1 MTAENIGT
9 VRPPQRETPDPAR
22 DSAQSRESQAGH
34 GDPRG
39 AICGSGAS
47 RTATATLDGR
57 AVAVDPEPGQC
68 LRTWLR
74 DQGSYG
80 VKKGCDGGDC
90 GACTVIVDGEAV
102 HSCVYPAHRA
112 VGRDIVTVQGLGT
125 PEDPHP
131 VQERFRRAAGFQC
144 GFCTAGMVC
153 TVASMPAGAE
163 EDLGRTLKGNI
174 CRCTGYR
181 AIEDAVHGAVNID
194 DSAGGVGRATGA
206 PAATGVVTGTV
217 RYTMDID
224 PAELP
229 GPLLYA
235 AVVRS
240 PHPHAR
246 VVRVDATRA
255 LAADG
260 VVRVLSRDDAPT
272 TVFSTA
278 QHEIEADDPYDTR
291 VFDEYVRF
299 VGQRVAL
306 VVAES
311 QRAADRAARLVDVEY
326 EVLPANTDPERA
338 DRPGT
343 VALHGPASPGG
354 RRDRAAGREIDGPEG
369 VARPDDNVVMELHTE
384 TGDLTAELAA
394 SHVVEDRT
402 FHTHRVSHTALETH
416 GSIAWQDPDGRFVV
430 RSSTQVPFLAR
441 RTLAR
446 IFGID
451 KEQLRVYSARVG
463 GGFGGKQEIFTEDLA
478 LLATMV
484 TGRPVRVEFSRKEVL
499 TATSVRHPFRIRVRM
514 GATADGRI
522 TGIGVDVRSDT
533 GAYGNH
539 GPGVMF
545 HGVGESIAVYRA
557 AAKKIDADVVY
568 TNTVPSGAFRGYGLS
583 QMIFAIESTVDE
595 IARRLGMDPLAFRT
609 ATLIGQDDAMIAAHE
624 EPDLIIGSYG
634 LDECVQ
640 IVRDGLARD
649 RETDRAGLAPGWRLG
664 EGSAV
669 AMIATVPPR
678 GHHSHT
684 VIRLQAD
691 GAFGLDVGTAEFGNG
706 TSTVHQQIA
715 ATVLQTT
722 TRAVRLRQSD
732 SDLVPH
738 DTGAF
743 GSTGTVVAGRATHAA
758 ATALAG
764 RILARAASLL
774 DAPVDECVLAGGR
787 VIRGEQSVALADIA
801 ADAELH
807 GGALEEK
814 GYWGGTPRSV
824 AFNVQG
830 FRVAIDEATGE
841 LRILRSIHAADAGV
855 VVNPEQCRGQV
866 EGGIAQGIG
875 AALHEIVRV
884 DDGGTVV
891 SDILRQYH
899 VPTFADIPRSEVHFA
914 QTSDVLGP
922 LGAKSMS
929 ESPFNPIA
937 PALAAAIRDAT
948 GIRMTVTPF
957 TRDRIHA
964 AILERDASLPFPGSL
979 SALRQAQE
987 PAEGDRDDTRSR
999 RGRDVS
1005 SRFARSTT
1013 EISGTNR

>member
-1 MTAENIGT
+1 MSSIPTARTE
-9 VRPPQRETPDPAR
+9 RETPDPTR
-22 DSAQSRESQAGH
+22 DTTSAVVSPADSGFSRAPH
-34 GDPRG
+34 
-39 AICGSGAS
+39 ACGPH
-47 RTATATLDGR
+47 ATLDGR

-90 GACTVIVDGEAV
+90 GACTVIVDGDPV

-112 VGRDIVTVQGLGT
+112 AGRDIVTVQGLGT

-153 TVASMPAGAE
+153 TVASMPKGAE

-181 AIEDAVHGAVNID
+181 AIEDAVRGAVNID
-194 DSAGGVGRATGA
+194 DRAGGVGRATGA

-229 GPLLYA
+229 APLLYA

-246 VVRVDATRA
+246 VVLVDATRA

-260 VVRVLSRDDAPT
+260 VVRVLSREDAPT

-311 QRAADRAARLVDVEY
+311 QRAADRAARLVDVDY
-326 EVLPANTDPERA
+326 EILPANTDPELA
-338 DRPGT
+338 DAAGT
-343 VALHGPASPGG
+343 VALHGAASPAGQ
-354 RRDRAAGREIDGPEG
+354 RARAAGGSVPDPEG
-369 VARPDDNVVMELHTE
+369 VARAEANIVMEMSSE
-384 TGDLTAELAA
+384 IGDLAAELAA
-394 SHVVEDRT
+394 SDVVEERT

-451 KEQLRVYSARVG
+451 KERLRVYSARVG
-463 GGFGGKQEIFTEDLA
+463 GGFGGKQEVFTEDLA
-478 LLATMV
+478 LLATMA

-522 TGIGVDVRSDT
+522 TGIGVEVRSNT

-595 IARRLGMDPLAFRT
+595 VARRLGMDPLAFRT
-609 ATLIGQDDAMIAAHE
+609 ANLIGQDDAMIAAHE

-634 LDECVQ
+634 LDECVR
-640 IVRDGLARD
+640 IVRDGLERS
-649 RETDRAGLAPGWRLG
+649 REEDAASLPGPSTGSGTGWRLG

-684 VIRLQAD
+684 VIRLGAD
-691 GAFGLDVGTAEFGNG
+691 GTFGLDVGTAEFGNG

-758 ATALAG
+758 ATALAE
-764 RILARAASLL
+764 RIRARAAELL
-774 DAPVDECVLAGGR
+774 DAPLAECVLTGAR
-787 VIRGEQSVALADIA
+787 VIRGEQSVSLSDVA
-801 ADAELH
+801 ADAERR
-807 GGALEEK
+807 GEPLEEK

-875 AALHEIVRV
+875 AALHEIVRL
-884 DDGGTVV
+884 DDDGTVV

-914 QTSDVLGP
+914 QTSDALGP

-948 GIRMTVTPF
+948 GIRMTATPF

-964 AILERDASLPFPGSL
+964 AILERDA
-979 SALRQAQE
+979 
-987 PAEGDRDDTRSR
+987 AEV
-999 RGRDVS
+999 GR
-1005 SRFARSTT
+1005 
-1013 EISGTNR
+1013 

>member
-1 MTAENIGT
+1 MSATRIEPT
-9 VRPPQRETPDPAR
+9 ERETCAPEAATTTPPKR
-22 DSAQSRESQAGH
+22 SAVV
-34 GDPRG
+34 
-39 AICGSGAS
+39 
-47 RTATATLDGR
+47 DGR
-57 AVAVDPEPGQC
+57 TVMVDPQPGQC

-90 GACTVIVDGEAV
+90 GACTVIVDGDAV
-102 HSCVYPAHRA
+102 HSCVYPAQRA
-112 VGRDIVTVQGLGT
+112 AGREIVTVQGLGT

-153 TVASMPAGAE
+153 TVAAMPPGAE
-163 EDLGRTLKGNI
+163 HDLDRTLKGNI

-181 AIEDAVHGAVNID
+181 AIEDAVRGTVNID
-194 DSAGGVGRATGA
+194 DRAGGVGRATGA
-206 PAATGVVTGTV
+206 PAAAGVVTGTV
-217 RYTMDID
+217 RYTMDVD
-224 PAELP
+224 PSELP
-229 GPLLYA
+229 APLLHA

-240 PHPHAR
+240 PHAHAR
-246 VVRVDATRA
+246 VVRIDAARA
-255 LAADG
+255 LAASG
-260 VVRVLSRDDAPT
+260 VVRVLTRADAPST
-272 TVFSTA
+272 LFSTA
-278 QHEIEADDPYDTR
+278 QHEIEADDPADTH

-306 VVAES
+306 VVAETPRDAE
-311 QRAADRAARLVDVEY
+311 RAAPLVDVEY
-326 EVLPANTDPERA
+326 EVLPANLDPERA
-338 DRPGT
+338 DHPDT
-343 VALHGPASPGG
+343 VALHGASSPGG
-354 RRDRAAGREIDGPEG
+354 LRAQAEGRAVPDPAGVDRAA
-369 VARPDDNVVMELHTE
+369 DNVLVELHTE
-384 TGDLTAELAA
+384 VGDLAAALAA
-394 SHVVEDRT
+394 SDVVEEREYR
-402 FHTHRVSHTALETH
+402 THRVSHTALETH
-416 GSIAWQDPDGRFVV
+416 GSIAWQDPDGRWVV

-446 IFGID
+446 VFGL
-451 KEQLRVYSARVG
+451 EPARLRVYATRVG
-463 GGFGGKQEIFTEDLA
+463 GGFGGKQEVFTEDLA
-478 LLATMV
+478 LLAAMA

-514 GATADGRI
+514 GATKDGRI
-522 TGIGVDVRSDT
+522 TGIGVDVRSNT

-568 TNTVPSGAFRGYGLS
+568 TNTIPSGAFRGYGLS

-595 IARRLGMDPLAFRT
+595 LARRIGWDPLAFR
-609 ATLIGQDDAMIAAHE
+609 AQNLIGPDDPIIAAHE
-624 EPDLIIGSYG
+624 EPDLVIGSYG
-634 LDECVQ
+634 LDEGVALA
-640 IVRDGLARD
+640 RDALARD
-649 RETDRAGLAPGWRLG
+649 RESDRGSLAPGWRIG

-678 GHHSHT
+678 GHHSH
-684 VIRLQAD
+684 VAIRLDAD

-715 ATVLQTT
+715 ATVLGTT
-722 TRAVRLRQSD
+722 ARAVRLRQSD

-758 ATALAG
+758 ATALAD
-764 RILARAASLL
+764 RILALAAELL
-774 DAPVDECVLAGGR
+774 RAPVSECVLTATGVVRGDVSLTLAKLAAEAAR
-787 VIRGEQSVALADIA
+787 RGEP
-801 ADAELH
+801 
-807 GGALEEK
+807 LEEK
-814 GYWGGTPRSV
+814 GHWGGTPRSV
-824 AFNVQG
+824 AFNVQA
-830 FRVAIDEATGE
+830 FRIAVHEATGE

-875 AALHEIVRV
+875 AALHEIVRL
-884 DDGGTVV
+884 DENGRVV

-899 VPTFADIPRSEVHFA
+899 VPTFADVPRSEVMFA

-929 ESPFNPIA
+929 ESPFNPVA
-937 PALAAAIRDAT
+937 PALASAIRDAT
-948 GIRMTVTPF
+948 GIRMTETPF

-964 AILERDASLPFPGSL
+964 ALVARDARRPTSGE
-979 SALRQAQE
+979 SAL
-987 PAEGDRDDTRSR
+987 
-999 RGRDVS
+999 
-1005 SRFARSTT
+1005 
-1013 EISGTNR
+1013 

>member
-1 MTAENIGT
+1 MSIIESGVGTDAAAE
-9 VRPPQRETPDPAR
+9 EA
-22 DSAQSRESQAGH
+22 A
-34 GDPRG
+34 
-39 AICGSGAS
+39 
-47 RTATATLDGR
+47 RTATVDGR
-57 AVAVDPEPGQC
+57 TIEVSPEPGQC

-112 VGRDIVTVQGLGT
+112 SGRDIVTVQGLGT
-125 PEDPHP
+125 PEHPHP

-153 TVASMPAGAE
+153 TVASMPEGGE
-163 EDLGRTLKGNI
+163 HDLGRTLKGNI

-181 AIEDAVHGAVNID
+181 SIDDAVHGRVNID
-194 DSAGGVGRATGA
+194 DRAGGVGHATGA

-217 RYTMDID
+217 RYTMDVD
-224 PAELP
+224 EAELP
-229 GPLLYA
+229 AALLYA
-235 AVVRS
+235 TVVRS
-240 PHPHAR
+240 PHAHAR
-246 VVRVDATRA
+246 VLHIDAARA
-255 LAADG
+255 LAAPG
-260 VVRVLSRDDAPT
+260 VVTVLTRDDAPRT
-272 TVFSTA
+272 LFSTA
-278 QHEIEADDPYDTR
+278 QHELIEDDPDDTR
-291 VFDEYVRF
+291 VFDDVVRF

-306 VVAES
+306 VVAAT
-311 QRAADRAARLVDVEY
+311 QREADRAARLVEVEY
-326 EVLPANTDPERA
+326 ELLPANLDPELA

-343 VALHGPASPGG
+343 PVLHGDSN
-354 RRDRAAGREIDGPEG
+354 I
-369 VARPDDNVVMELHTE
+369 VMELHSE
-384 TGDLTAELAA
+384 VGDLSAALAG
-394 SHVVEDRT
+394 SDVVEERT

-416 GSIAWQDPDGRFVV
+416 GSIAWRDADGRYVV
-430 RSSTQVPFLAR
+430 RSSTQVPFLVR
-441 RTLAR
+441 RALTR
-446 IFGID
+446 VFGLGAD
-451 KEQLRVYSARVG
+451 DVRVYAARVG
-463 GGFGGKQEIFTEDLA
+463 GGFGGKQEMLTEDLA
-478 LLATMV
+478 LLATRA

-499 TATSVRHPFRIRVRM
+499 TATTVRHPFRMRVRM
-514 GATADGRI
+514 GATRDGVI
-522 TGIGVDVRSDT
+522 TGIGVDVRSNT

-568 TNTVPSGAFRGYGLS
+568 TNTIPSGAFRGYGLS

-595 IARRLGMDPLAFRT
+595 LARRLGIDALDLRRRNLIGADDPL
-609 ATLIGQDDAMIAAHE
+609 IAAHE
-624 EPDLIIGSYG
+624 EPDLLIGSHG
-634 LDECVQ
+634 LDECVTTVQ
-640 IVRDGLARD
+640 AALARD
-649 RETDRAGLAPGWRLG
+649 RESDAATLEPGWRIG

-678 GHHSHT
+678 GHHAHAAL
-684 VIRLQAD
+684 RLDDD
-691 GAFGLDVGTAEFGNG
+691 GAFTLDVGTAEFGNG
-706 TSTVHQQIA
+706 TSTVHQQLA

-722 TRAVRLRQSD
+722 TRRVRLRQAD

-758 ATALAG
+758 ATALAT
-764 RILARAASLL
+764 RLRTRAAELL
-774 DAPVDECVLAGGR
+774 DAPVEECVLVGDRVVRGGDAVTLR
-787 VIRGEQSVALADIA
+787 ELA
-801 ADAELH
+801 ADAARTGE
-807 GGALEEK
+807 ALETT

-830 FRVAIDEATGE
+830 FRVAIDEGTGE

-855 VVNPEQCRGQV
+855 VVNPEQCRGQI
-866 EGGIAQGIG
+866 EGGIAQAIG

-884 DDGGTVV
+884 DERGVVV

-899 VPTFADIPRSEVHFA
+899 VPTFADVPRSEISFA
-914 QTSDVLGP
+914 ATSDVLGP

-929 ESPFNPIA
+929 ESPFNPVA

-964 AILERDASLPFPGSL
+964 AILDRDAAAGREP
-979 SALRQAQE
+979 SA
-987 PAEGDRDDTRSR
+987 S
-999 RGRDVS
+999 
-1005 SRFARSTT
+1005 
-1013 EISGTNR
+1013 

>member
-9 VRPPQRETPDPAR
+9 GYRSPRETPDPAR
-22 DSAQSRESQAGH
+22 DATAAVRSHADGCFSHEPPAG
-34 GDPRG
+34 GP
-39 AICGSGAS
+39 
-47 RTATATLDGR
+47 TATVDGR
-57 AVAVDPEPGQC
+57 TVAVAPEPGQC

-74 DQGSYG
+74 GQGSSG

-90 GACTVIVDGEAV
+90 GACTVIVDGDAV

-112 VGRDIVTVQGLGT
+112 AGRDIVTVQGLGT

-153 TVASMPAGAE
+153 TVASMPEGAE

-181 AIEDAVHGAVNID
+181 AIEDAVRGTVNID
-194 DSAGGVGRATGA
+194 DRAGGVGRATGA

-224 PAELP
+224 PDELP
-229 GPLLYA
+229 APLLYA

-240 PHPHAR
+240 PHAHAR

-255 LAADG
+255 LEEPGA
-260 VVRVLSRDDAPT
+260 VRVLSREDAPT
-272 TVFSTA
+272 TAFSTA
-278 QHEIEADDPYDTR
+278 QHEIEADDPSDTR

-311 QRAADRAARLVDVEY
+311 QRAADRAARLVVVDY
-326 EVLPANTDPERA
+326 EVLPANTDPELA
-338 DRPGT
+338 DHPGT
-343 VALHGPASPGG
+343 LALHGAAS
-354 RRDRAAGREIDGPEG
+354 AAGQRAQAAGGSVPDPEG
-369 VARPDDNVVMELHTE
+369 VARAEANIVMEMSSE
-384 TGDLTAELAA
+384 VGDLAAALAA
-394 SHVVEDRT
+394 SDVVEERT

-416 GSIAWQDPDGRFVV
+416 GSLAWQDPDGRWVV

-451 KEQLRVYSARVG
+451 KERLRVYSARVG
-463 GGFGGKQEIFTEDLA
+463 GGFGGKQEVFTEDLA
-478 LLATMV
+478 LLATMA

-522 TGIGVDVRSDT
+522 TGIGVDVRSNT

-583 QMIFAIESTVDE
+583 QMIFAIESAVDE
-595 IARRLGMDPLAFRT
+595 LARRLGADPLAFR
-609 ATLIGQDDAMIAAHE
+609 AANLIGQDDAMIAAHE

-634 LDECVQ
+634 LDECVRL
-640 IVRDGLARD
+640 VRDGLARD
-649 RETDRAGLAPGWRLG
+649 RAGDRAALAPGWRLG

-678 GHHSHT
+678 GHHAHAR
-684 VIRLQAD
+684 IRLEAD

-715 ATVLQTT
+715 ATVLRTT
-722 TRAVRLRQSD
+722 TRTVRLRQSD

-758 ATALAG
+758 ATALAE
-764 RILARAASLL
+764 RILTRAAELL
-774 DAPVDECVLAGGR
+774 DAPVGECVLIDGR
-787 VIRGEQSVALADIA
+787 VIRGEQSVTLADLADDA
-801 ADAELH
+801 ARRGEP
-807 GGALEEK
+807 LEEK

-830 FRVAIDEATGE
+830 FRVAIDEGTGE

-884 DDGGTVV
+884 DESGRVTT
-891 SDILRQYH
+891 DILRQYH

-948 GIRMTVTPF
+948 GIRMTETPF

-964 AILERDASLPFPGSL
+964 AILERDAEGS
-979 SALRQAQE
+979 SSE
-987 PAEGDRDDTRSR
+987 DAEGDRDETRSLR
-999 RGRDVS
+999 EHRVS
-1005 SRFARSTT
+1005 SRSARSTT
-1013 EISGTNR
+1013 EETAPRGLAE

>member
-1 MTAENIGT
+1 MSATLT
-9 VRPPQRETPDPAR
+9 PRSQRETPD
-22 DSAQSRESQAGH
+22 SAPDTAAALVSHAERGVSR
-34 GDPRG
+34 
-39 AICGSGAS
+39 GSDAS
-47 RTATATLDGR
+47 GPSATVDGR
-57 AVAVDPEPGQC
+57 TVAVTPEPGQC

-90 GACTVIVDGEAV
+90 GACTVIVDGDPV

-112 VGRDIVTVQGLGT
+112 AGRDIVTAQGLGT

-163 EDLGRTLKGNI
+163 DDLGRTLKGNI

-181 AIEDAVHGAVNID
+181 AIEDAVRGTVNID
-194 DSAGGVGRATGA
+194 DRAGGVGRATGA
-206 PAATGVVTGTV
+206 PAAAGVVTGTV
-217 RYTMDID
+217 RYTMDVD

-229 GPLLYA
+229 SPMLYA

-240 PHPHAR
+240 PHAHAR
-246 VVRVDATRA
+246 VVRVDAARA
-255 LAADG
+255 LAATG

-299 VGQRVAL
+299 IGQRVAL

-326 EVLPANTDPERA
+326 DVLPANTDPELA
-338 DRPGT
+338 DAAGT
-343 VALHGPASPGG
+343 VALHGAASPAGQ
-354 RRDRAAGREIDGPEG
+354 RAHAAGGSVPDPEG
-369 VARPDDNVVMELHTE
+369 VARAEANIVMEMSSE
-384 TGDLTAELAA
+384 VGDLEAELAA
-394 SHVVEDRT
+394 SHVVEERT

-451 KEQLRVYSARVG
+451 KDRLRVYSARVG
-463 GGFGGKQEIFTEDLA
+463 GGFGGKQEVFTEDLA
-478 LLATMV
+478 LLAAMA

-522 TGIGVDVRSDT
+522 TGIGVDVRSNT

-545 HGVGESIAVYRA
+545 HGVGESIALYRA

-609 ATLIGQDDAMIAAHE
+609 ANLIGPDDAMIAAHE

-634 LDECVQ
+634 LDECVR

-649 RETDRAGLAPGWRLG
+649 KEEDRAALGPGWRLG

-758 ATALAG
+758 ATALAE
-764 RILARAASLL
+764 RILSRAADLL
-774 DAPVDECVLAGGR
+774 DAPVAECVLTGAR
-787 VIRGEQSVALADIA
+787 VIRGEHSVGLAEIA
-801 ADAELH
+801 ADAERR
-807 GGALEEK
+807 GQPLEEK

-830 FRVAIDEATGE
+830 FRVAINEGTGE

-884 DDGGTVV
+884 DDDGTVV

-937 PALAAAIRDAT
+937 PALAAALRDAT
-948 GIRMTVTPF
+948 GIRLTTTPF

-964 AILERDASLPFPGSL
+964 AILERDD
-979 SALRQAQE
+979 
-987 PAEGDRDDTRSR
+987 AEGTR
-999 RGRDVS
+999 
-1005 SRFARSTT
+1005 
-1013 EISGTNR
+1013 

>member
-1 MTAENIGT
+1 MSTIDDRRTQTDAAHEDAATATISTTG
-9 VRPPQRETPDPAR
+9 
-22 DSAQSRESQAGH
+22 
-34 GDPRG
+34 
-39 AICGSGAS
+39 I
-47 RTATATLDGR
+47 RTATVDGQ
-57 AVAVDPEPGQC
+57 VTPVSPEPGQC

-112 VGRDIVTVQGLGT
+112 AGRDIVTVQGLGT
-125 PEDPHP
+125 PEHPHP

-153 TVASMPAGAE
+153 TVASMPEGAE
-163 EDLGRTLKGNI
+163 HDLDHTLKGNI

-181 AIEDAVHGAVNID
+181 SIEDAVRGRVNID
-194 DSAGGVGRATGA
+194 DSAGGVGHATGA
-206 PAATGVVTGTV
+206 PAAVGVVTGTV
-217 RYTMDID
+217 RYTMDVD

-229 GPLLYA
+229 GSLLYG

-246 VVRVDATRA
+246 ILRIDASRA
-255 LAADG
+255 LASPG
-260 VVRVLSRDDAPT
+260 VVRVLTHEDAPRT
-272 TVFSTA
+272 LFSTA
-278 QHEIEADDPYDTR
+278 QHELVEDDPDDTR
-291 VFDEYVRF
+291 VFDEVVRF

-311 QRAADRAARLVDVEY
+311 QRLADRAARLVEVEY
-326 EVLPANTDPERA
+326 EELPFNLDPELA
-338 DRPGT
+338 DHPDT
-343 VALHGPASPGG
+343 PVLHGDS
-354 RRDRAAGREIDGPEG
+354 
-369 VARPDDNVVMELHTE
+369 NVVMRMQSEV
-384 TGDLTAELAA
+384 GDVEAALAA
-394 SHVVEDRT
+394 SVVVEDRT

-416 GSIAWQDPDGRFVV
+416 GSIAWRDDDGRYVV
-430 RSSTQVPFLAR
+430 RSSTQVPFLVR
-441 RTLAR
+441 RALAR
-446 IFGID
+446 VFGLSKD
-451 KEQLRVYSARVG
+451 EVRVYAARVG
-463 GGFGGKQEIFTEDLA
+463 GGFGGKQEMLTEDLA
-478 LLATMV
+478 LLATQA
-484 TGRPVRVEFSRKEVL
+484 TGRPVRIEFSRKEVL
-499 TATSVRHPFRIRVRM
+499 TATTVRHPLRMRVRM
-514 GATADGRI
+514 GADADGTI
-522 TGIGVDVRSDT
+522 TGIAVDVRSNT

-557 AAKKIDADVVY
+557 AAKKIDASVVY
-568 TNTVPSGAFRGYGLS
+568 TNSIPSGAFRGYGLS
-583 QMIFAIESTVDE
+583 QMIFAIESSVDE
-595 IARRLGMDPLAFRT
+595 LARRLGLDPLEMRT
-609 ATLIGQDDAMIAAHE
+609 KNLIGAEDPMIVAHE

-634 LDECVQ
+634 LGECVAT
-640 IVRDGLARD
+640 VKAALARD
-649 RETDRAGLAPGWRLG
+649 READAAALAPGWTIG
-664 EGSAV
+664 EGAAV

-678 GHHSHT
+678 GHHSHVT
-684 VIRLQAD
+684 IRLEAD

-722 TRAVRLRQSD
+722 TRRVRLRQAD
-732 SDLVPH
+732 SDLVAH

-758 ATALAG
+758 AADLAL
-764 RILARAASLL
+764 RIRERAAELL
-774 DAPVDECVLAGGR
+774 GAPVEECVLVGDRVLRGG
-787 VIRGEQSVALADIA
+787 EAVALVDLA
-801 ADAELH
+801 AA
-807 GGALEEK
+807 GPLEAT

-855 VVNPEQCRGQV
+855 VVNPEQCRGQI
-866 EGGIAQGIG
+866 EGGIAQAIG

-884 DDGGTVV
+884 DEHGRVI

-899 VPTFADIPRSEVHFA
+899 VPTFADVPRSEISFA

-929 ESPFNPIA
+929 ESPFNPVA
-937 PALAAAIRDAT
+937 PALASAIRDAT
-948 GIRMTVTPF
+948 GIRMTTTPF

-964 AILERDASLPFPGSL
+964 AIAERDSDAARIPTP
-979 SALRQAQE
+979 Q
-987 PAEGDRDDTRSR
+987 DRR
-999 RGRDVS
+999 
-1005 SRFARSTT
+1005 
-1013 EISGTNR
+1013 

>member
-1 MTAENIGT
+1 MSGIPTTRMDHETSDPTRDTTAA
-9 VRPPQRETPDPAR
+9 VVSPAES
-22 DSAQSRESQAGH
+22 DVSRAPH
-34 GDPRG
+34 
-39 AICGSGAS
+39 ACGPH
-47 RTATATLDGR
+47 ATLDER
-57 AVAVDPEPGQC
+57 TVAVDPEPGQC

-90 GACTVIVDGEAV
+90 GACTVIVDGDPV

-112 VGRDIVTVQGLGT
+112 AGRDIVTVQGLGT

-153 TVASMPAGAE
+153 TVASMPQGAE

-181 AIEDAVHGAVNID
+181 AIEDAVRGAVNID
-194 DSAGGVGRATGA
+194 DRAGGVGRATGA

-229 GPLLYA
+229 APLLYA

-240 PHPHAR
+240 PHAHAR
-246 VVRVDATRA
+246 VVGIDATRA
-255 LAADG
+255 LSADG

-299 VGQRVAL
+299 TGQRVAL

-326 EVLPANTDPERA
+326 EVLPANTDPELA
-338 DRPGT
+338 DHPDT
-343 VALHGPASPGG
+343 VALHGAASPAG
-354 RRDRAAGREIDGPEG
+354 RRARAQGGSVPDPEG
-369 VARPDDNVVMELHTE
+369 VARAEANIVMEMSSE
-384 TGDLTAELAA
+384 VGDLAAALAA
-394 SHVVEDRT
+394 SDVVEERT

-416 GSIAWQDPDGRFVV
+416 GSLAWQDPDGRFVV

-446 IFGID
+446 IFGIE
-451 KEQLRVYSARVG
+451 KERLRVYSARVG
-463 GGFGGKQEIFTEDLA
+463 GGFGGKQEVFTEDLA
-478 LLATMV
+478 LLATMA

-522 TGIGVDVRSDT
+522 TGIGVDVRSNT

-595 IARRLGMDPLAFRT
+595 LARRLGRDPLAFR
-609 ATLIGQDDAMIAAHE
+609 AANLIGQDDAMIAAHE

-634 LDECVQ
+634 LDECVR

-649 RETDRAGLAPGWRLG
+649 REDDRAALAPGWRLG
-664 EGSAV
+664 DGSAV

-684 VIRLQAD
+684 VIRLEAD

-758 ATALAG
+758 ATALAE
-764 RILARAASLL
+764 RIRARAAELL
-774 DAPVDECVLAGGR
+774 DAPVAECVLTGDR
-787 VIRGEQSVALADIA
+787 VIRGEQSITLADLA
-801 ADAELH
+801 ADAERREEM
-807 GGALEEK
+807 LEEK

-875 AALHEIVRV
+875 AALHEIVRL
-884 DDGGTVV
+884 DENGTVV

-948 GIRMTVTPF
+948 GIRMTATPF

-964 AILERDASLPFPGSL
+964 AVLERDA
-979 SALRQAQE
+979 
-987 PAEGDRDDTRSR
+987 AEA
-999 RGRDVS
+999 GR
-1005 SRFARSTT
+1005 
-1013 EISGTNR
+1013 

>member
-1 MTAENIGT
+1 MTIDIVPSPTTADDASADGSDRRQEAT
-9 VRPPQRETPDPAR
+9 V
-22 DSAQSRESQAGH
+22 
-34 GDPRG
+34 
-39 AICGSGAS
+39 
-47 RTATATLDGR
+47 DGR
-57 AVAVDPEPGQC
+57 TVDVTAEPGQC

-74 DQGSYG
+74 DQGAYG

-112 VGRDIVTVQGLGT
+112 AGRDIVTVQGLGT
-125 PEDPHP
+125 PEHPHP
-131 VQERFRRAAGFQC
+131 VQEQFRRAAGFQC

-153 TVASMPAGAE
+153 TVASLPRVADPRTGEPVIDTA
-163 EDLGRTLKGNI
+163 DLDRTLKGSI

-181 AIEDAVHGAVNID
+181 SIDDAVHGRTNID
-194 DSAGGVGRATGA
+194 DRAGGVGSATGA
-206 PAATGVVTGTV
+206 PAAVGVVTGTV
-217 RYTMDID
+217 QYTMDVD
-224 PAELP
+224 PDELP
-229 GPLLYA
+229 APLLYA

-246 VVRVDATRA
+246 VVRVDTARALDAPGVVTVLTRA
-255 LAADG
+255 
-260 VVRVLSRDDAPT
+260 DAPQ

-278 QHEIEADDPYDTR
+278 QHEIEADDPADTR

-311 QRAADRAARLVDVEY
+311 QRDADRAARLVAVEY
-326 EVLPANTDPERA
+326 EVLPFNTDPELA
-338 DRPGT
+338 DHPD
-343 VALHGPASPGG
+343 VIALHGPTSPGG
-354 RRDRAAGREIDGPEG
+354 GSVEG
-369 VARPDDNVVMELHTE
+369 LADPTRNLVMELHSE
-384 TGDLTAELAA
+384 VGDLQSALAA
-394 SHVVEDRT
+394 SDIVEERE

-416 GSIAWQDPDGRFVV
+416 GSIAWRDAGGRFVV
-430 RSSTQVPFLAR
+430 RSSTQVPFLVR

-446 IFGID
+446 VFGLD
-451 KEQLRVYSARVG
+451 KDDVRVYTGRVG
-463 GGFGGKQEIFTEDLA
+463 GGFGGKQEVLTEDLA
-478 LLATMV
+478 LLATMA

-499 TATSVRHPFRIRVRM
+499 TATTVRHPFRIRVRM
-514 GATADGRI
+514 GATADGTI
-522 TGIGVDVRSDT
+522 TGIGVDVRSNT

-557 AAKKIDADVVY
+557 VAKRIDADVVY

-595 IARRLGMDPLAFRT
+595 LARRLGIDPLDFRR
-609 ATLIGQDDAMIAAHE
+609 ANLIGADDAMVAAHE
-624 EPDLIIGSYG
+624 EPDLLIGSYG
-634 LDECVQ
+634 LDECVS
-640 IVRDGLARD
+640 IVQDALARD
-649 RETDRAGLAPGWRLG
+649 RAADAAVLEPGWRMG

-678 GHHSHT
+678 GHHAH
-684 VIRLQAD
+684 VALRLDAD
-691 GAFGLDVGTAEFGNG
+691 GVVTLDVGTAEFGNG
-706 TSTVHQQIA
+706 TSTVHQQIV
-715 ATVLQTT
+715 ATVLQSD
-722 TRAVRLRQSD
+722 TRRVRLRQSD

-758 ATALAG
+758 ASALATML
-764 RILARAASLL
+764 RDRAAVLL
-774 DAPVDECVLAGGR
+774 SAPPAECILTGDRVVRGGSA
-787 VIRGEQSVALADIA
+787 VTLQEIA
-801 ADAELH
+801 AAADDDVIEAT
-807 GGALEEK
+807 

-830 FRVAIDEATGE
+830 FRVAVNEATGE

-855 VVNPEQCRGQV
+855 VVNPEQCRGQI

-884 DDGGTVV
+884 DDAGRVV

-899 VPTFADIPRSEVHFA
+899 VPVFGDVPRSEISFA
-914 QTSDVLGP
+914 RTSDVLGP

-937 PALAAAIRDAT
+937 PALASAIRDAT
-948 GIRMTVTPF
+948 GIRMTRTPF

-964 AILERDASLPFPGSL
+964 AVVSRDADAG
-979 SALRQAQE
+979 
-987 PAEGDRDDTRSR
+987 AEAG
-999 RGRDVS
+999 
-1005 SRFARSTT
+1005 A
-1013 EISGTNR
+1013 